1 LDNLFGVV
9 KITLTWMQA
18 SNQNGLSSFGGD
30 MHSHYRKVKSL
41 TLLAFKCLSEYANVR
56 ATLFSSDTAKAGFI
70 HNFTNNLMQVLE
82 NQ

>member
-1 LDNLFGVV
+1 
-9 KITLTWMQA
+9 
-18 SNQNGLSSFGGD
+18 
-30 MHSHYRKVKSL
+30 MHSHDRKVKSL